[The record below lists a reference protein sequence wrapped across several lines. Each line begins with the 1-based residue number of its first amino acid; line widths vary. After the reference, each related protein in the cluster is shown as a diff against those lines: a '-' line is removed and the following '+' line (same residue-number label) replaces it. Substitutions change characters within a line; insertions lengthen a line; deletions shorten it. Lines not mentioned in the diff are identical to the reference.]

1 MRRIGVIALLVLVV
15 IGCRKE
21 PENPYDSIDYAVV
34 DNPSVDDLPEGN
46 FAWLHGKVF
55 QPTCANSGCHDGT
68 FEPEFLTISSA
79 YNSLVNHAVI
89 ANDAAFSFEYR
100 VKPGDVDA
108 SLLHER
114 MTVFIPN
121 TSGVMPLSTEP
132 ESDWD
137 ALQDFYIG
145 QIEDWIAAGAP
156 DMYGQLPGAA
166 GADLPPQV
174 DGIAIFPSGNTTTP
188 YTRDPDQAGVTAIQ
202 VEATTVDVW
211 LRVLDDNTAD
221 FALTGTELRY
231 WDDLVDF
238 TDAHLATPLTYTSP
252 ITAENL
258 NGQPS
263 EFQFSATMD
272 LTGVPP
278 GTVYY
283 LRSTWDDGNQ
293 PNLTVV
299 PNDGSSS
306 LITTVFSLH
315 VQ

>member
-1 MRRIGVIALLVLVV
+1 MRVLLTIATLLAVLS
-15 IGCRKE
+15 GCRKE
-21 PENPYDSIDYAVV
+21 PENPYDAIDYAVV
-34 DNPSVDDLPEGN
+34 DNPTADDLPEGN

-55 QPTCANSGCHDGT
+55 LPTCANSGCHDGT

-79 YNSLVNHAVI
+79 YNSLVNHGVI
-89 ANDAAFSFEYR
+89 ANDADFSFDYR
-100 VKPGDVDA
+100 VKPGDVNA

-114 MTVFIPN
+114 LTVFIPN

-132 ESDWD
+132 DSDWD
-137 ALQDFYIG
+137 DLQAFYIA

-156 DMYGQLPGAA
+156 DMFGQLPGQA

-174 DGIAIFPSGNTTTP
+174 DGIAIFPEGNTTTP
-188 YTRDPDQAGVTAIQ
+188 YARDPDQAGVTPIQ

-211 LRVLDDNTAD
+211 FRVLDDNTAA
-221 FALTGTELRY
+221 FALTSTELY
-231 WDDLVDF
+231 YSPDLVDF
-238 TDAHLATPLTYTSP
+238 DVQSQATPLAFTGP

-263 EFQFSATMD
+263 DFQFRATLD
-272 LTGVPP
+272 LTGIAS
-278 GTVYY
+278 GTTLF

-293 PNLTVV
+293 PALTVV
-299 PNDGSSS
+299 PNGGSSN
-306 LITTVFSLH
+306 LITSIFSLT